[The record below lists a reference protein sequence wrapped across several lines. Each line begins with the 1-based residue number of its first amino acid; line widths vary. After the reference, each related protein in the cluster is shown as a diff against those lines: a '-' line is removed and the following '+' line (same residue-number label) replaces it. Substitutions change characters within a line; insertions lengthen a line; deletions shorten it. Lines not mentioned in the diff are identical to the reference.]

1 MRWGFQLNMYMCPY
15 MFQASR
21 HLFLFAF
28 PTKEVVMY
36 SLLPPTQSLSG
47 WGNNKR
53 KRNRRRNQNTKSLNS
68 ASLIP
73 LELSA
78 RLSQFLFSLLILFL
92 LLSFLSYYSI
102 VVARKK
108 SEQQRKKKNHGANLE
123 RVGIIIIIWR
133 EKRKEKKTPPAVSLF
148 LCVQYIYNNK
158 KRELPVRCLPLM

>member
-1 MRWGFQLNMYMCPY
+1 MYMCPY

-133 EKRKEKKTPPAVSLF
+133 EKRKEKKKRHRQFPSFYAF
-148 LCVQYIYNNK
+148 NIYTTT
-158 KRELPVRCLPLM
+158 KRENCPFAAFL